1 MLLGHHPSST
11 SCGGVRRNPIPGNL
25 GKTSTTRCFING
37 ATNAGN
43 VTRHTSR
50 PQYLTHNTCFS
61 LDAVDRAVS
70 ILLEIGCKEPPT
82 QTSRGGFNVMV
93 EELEMGLDSRK
104 ICSKSFKFPKAYGD
118 KAFLGFFANV
128 FQTRFAS
135 ASEKEIRGDL
145 SALGDELKLR
155 KIQNE
160 TSTPALR
167 SKSSAKKSPRL
178 LTRSATPTAKK
189 SPRLL
194 TRSATPTDRVRCSD
208 PVDSSASYCWEC
220 GLGGGVL
227 LVTHQST
234 LHFCHS
240 VNVFLA
246 GMLQAEL
253 RRPFTSYM
261 LRSRP
266 GGPPGTI
273 HVSPLQKP
281 ASKNEITFEVYRLH
295 CCRISG

>member
-1 MLLGHHPSST
+1 
-11 SCGGVRRNPIPGNL
+11 
-25 GKTSTTRCFING
+25 
-37 ATNAGN
+37 
-43 VTRHTSR
+43 
-50 PQYLTHNTCFS
+50 
-61 LDAVDRAVS
+61 
-70 ILLEIGCKEPPT
+70 
-82 QTSRGGFNVMV
+82 
-93 EELEMGLDSRK
+93 MGLGSRK
-104 ICSKSFKFPKAYGD
+104 IRSKSFKFPKAYGN

-128 FQTRFAS
+128 FQTQFAR

-145 SALGDELKLR
+145 SALVDDGPKPLKLR

-167 SKSSAKKSPRL
+167 SKSS
-178 LTRSATPTAKK
+178 AKK

-266 GGPPGTI
+266 GGPPDTI
-273 HVSPLQKP
+273 RVSPLQKP
-281 ASKNEITFEVYRLH
+281 ASKNEITFAVYRLH